1 MNSILRQKVYI
12 ENHPVKSLSFGLKN
26 QYVNALI
33 AYVKYVLK
41 SHNTS
46 MMICNEWCASIL
58 ETSYESLIKRKVDG
72 DLRKYIN
79 EGLTLK
85 RIGFSFFR
93 MKHQFFF
100 DAFYLIFLQMNDFCR
115 RVFNN

>member
-1 MNSILRQKVYI
+1 MNSILCQKVYI
-12 ENHPVKSLSFGLKN
+12 ENHPVKSLTFKLKN

-41 SHNTS
+41 SQNTS
-46 MMICNEWCASIL
+46 MMICNEWCSSIMG
-58 ETSYESLIKRKVDG
+58 TSYESLVKRNVEG

-100 DAFYLIFLQMNDFCR
+100 
-115 RVFNN
+115 